1 MRHPVLTGLIWAGLL
16 GTSSAQTPTQPTGS
30 VQTGE
35 AVAPRA
41 PIAATRSISSEGLSG
56 DQRGAAGGKQS
67 DSGPQPWK
75 DVMGWLGLKQGM
87 SPDEVKALMGPDYRE
102 SVNAEGK
109 LWSYQDSKALLYGS
123 ISFKDDKV
131 DDWVSPRF

>member
-1 MRHPVLTGLIWAGLL
+1 MRHPVLISALWAGLL
-16 GTSSAQTPTQPTGS
+16 GAAAAQTPTQPMGS

-41 PIAATRSISSEGLSG
+41 PVAATQSISSIGLSG
-56 DQRGAAGGKQS
+56 DQRGVAGGKQS

-75 DVMGWLGLKQGM
+75 DVMGWLGLQRGM
-87 SPDEVKALMGPDYRE
+87 STEEVRALMGPDYHE
-102 SVNAEGK
+102 SVSAEGK

-123 ISFKDDKV
+123 ISFKSDKV
-131 DDWVSPRF
+131 DDWTSPRF